1 MTPVTITDLKLHTKR
16 YFDAVERGETLE
28 VHRRG
33 RPIALVTPVREP
45 SIERWQ
51 TPDPLRVSGV
61 SLSAAILGRRKERRR

>member
-1 MTPVTITDLKLHTKR
+1 MIPVTISDLKHNIKR
-16 YFDAVERGETLE
+16 HFDAVERGETLE

-61 SLSAAILGRRKERRR
+61 SLSAAILGRRKDERR